1 VFTLYSKQ
9 TGEVLDYYLY
19 QVNGVHGGHT
29 VFVRCV
35 RVCLFAADRS
45 LRPVWALNANSS
57 KTAKA
62 TDFKFDVHVSRDS
75 PDMTPSNFSK
85 MGHGQ
90 DHVTQFFG
98 R

>member
-1 VFTLYSKQ
+1 MFTLYSKQ

-57 KTAKA
+57 QTVKAK
-62 TDFKFDVHVSRDS
+62 DFKFDVHVPRESGHDIL
-75 PDMTPSNFSK
+75 K
-85 MGHGQ
+85 MFRKGG
-90 DHVTQFFG
+90 VA
-98 R
+98 RVS